1 MHIYVYML
9 MYKFWDVTTE
19 NDMFLVSQTVGILHV
34 YSVNISQKSLWK

>member
-19 NDMFLVSQTVGILHV
+19 NDMVLVFQTIGIL